1 MVTPVEHPLSQQ
13 AHSRM
18 TVRVIALDAVG
29 IRDRV
34 ALPGFAKENEL
45 TKISGRRFERGFEI
59 QDEKLSS
66 TYVSEGVNN

>member
-1 MVTPVEHPLSQQ
+1 MNDGI
-13 AHSRM
+13 
-18 TVRVIALDAVG
+18 VIALDAVG

-45 TKISGRRFERGFEI
+45 TKLSGRRFERGFEI

>member
-1 MVTPVEHPLSQQ
+1 
-13 AHSRM
+13 M
-18 TVRVIALDAVG
+18 TVCVIALDAVG

-45 TKISGRRFERGFEI
+45 TKLSGRRFERGFEI